1 MGFARL
7 AFRVLLGL
15 LVLLAVI
22 GLTLP
27 DSAEVERETT
37 INAPAETVFPH
48 INSMRAFHAWSPW
61 TRGDPSTQYV
71 FEGPEQGV
79 GSRMRWFSGSEE
91 VGQGS
96 QEIIASVE
104 NQQVE
109 TALVFG
115 DQGSGIARFTLIPA
129 AGGTVVRWQFHTD
142 FGWDLF
148 SRYVGLMLDNMI
160 GAAYDKGLRSLK
172 ERIEDRDASLA
183 TPDTATPRG

>member
-15 LVLLAVI
+15 LILLAVI

-27 DSAEVERETT
+27 DAATVEREIT
-37 INAPAETVFPH
+37 IKAPVATVFPH
-48 INSMRAFHAWSPW
+48 INSMQAFHAWSPW

-79 GSRMRWFSGSEE
+79 GSRMRWFSGSED

-96 QEIIASVE
+96 QEIIASVA
-104 NQQVE
+104 NQHVE
-109 TALVFG
+109 TSLVFG
-115 DQGSGIARFTLIPA
+115 DKGSGIARFTLIPDA
-129 AGGTVVRWQFHTD
+129 EGTTVRWQFHSD

-148 SRYVGLMLDNMI
+148 SRYVGLMLDSMI
-160 GAAYDKGLRSLK
+160 GAAYEKGLRTLK
-172 ERIEDRDASLA
+172 EGIEGRDASSL
-183 TPDTATPRG
+183 TASEAR